1 MVHMD
6 INGKM
11 VPVAKKKKP
20 KIRNKFMEIFFTY
33 KFM

>member
-11 VPVAKKKKP
+11 VPVAKKKP